1 MQDIFK
7 YPFFESCG
15 KPIPEDLVRASNWQV
30 AVQEST
36 SRKWKNCRLAASNTL
51 FDSVQRKNWFRG
63 QEWNPLVEELRP
75 LILAFV
81 DRLLPKVPLP
91 EEEFR
96 DVVEPFFC
104 IPIQEPWY
112 AAGHF
117 PCGWDG
123 GEFPEHWDGVIRDG
137 RL

>member
-1 MQDIFK
+1 M
-7 YPFFESCG
+7 
-15 KPIPEDLVRASNWQV
+15 
-30 AVQEST
+30 
-36 SRKWKNCRLAASNTL
+36 AASNTL

-91 EEEFR
+91 EEDASRVKHVLSWDLMGLCLEEEFR

-137 RL
+137 RLMVF